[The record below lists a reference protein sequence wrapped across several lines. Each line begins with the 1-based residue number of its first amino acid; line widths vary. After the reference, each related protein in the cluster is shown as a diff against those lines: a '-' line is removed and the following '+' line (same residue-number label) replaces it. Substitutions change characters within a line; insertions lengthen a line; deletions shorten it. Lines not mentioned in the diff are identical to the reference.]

1 MRIAARGACVAAA
14 VVALLA
20 IAERSAHASDCSV
33 TSTGMVPLT
42 DLGTAL
48 YLDQYPGGLYPD
60 GNALPSDHRTA
71 GLARA
76 ALVTPRNAAG
86 EPDANGKVVMLSI
99 GMSNTEQEW
108 CFFNS
113 VLDRCSSFSFTG
125 QALADPDVDHATLA
139 IADGASG
146 GQTAPYWTAPDA
158 QNYTRVL
165 NDVLEP
171 AGLTPAQVQVA
182 WVKLAN
188 GAPTVHLPDPS
199 ADAFVLEGQIA
210 EVARSLR
217 VNYPNLA
224 LVFLSSRIYAGY
236 ADTTLNP
243 EPYAYETGFSVKWLI
258 EAQIDQ
264 MRGAGP
270 DARTG
275 DLDYTT
281 GVAPWLAWGPYLWA
295 DGLTPRSDGLTWSC
309 SDLGIDGTHPSDYGR
324 QKVGGMLLDFFLG
337 SEIAAPWFRA
347 APEPAGIGMGAA
359 SLATL
364 AALVR
369 RRRSAR

>member
-1 MRIAARGACVAAA
+1 MRVSTRGAYVAALLVLLSTSARDASA
-14 VVALLA
+14 V
-20 IAERSAHASDCSV
+20 DCSV
-33 TSTGMVPLT
+33 TSTGRIPLT

-60 GNALPSDHRTA
+60 GNALPSDHRAA
-71 GLARA
+71 GLAQA

-86 EPDANGKVVMLSI
+86 DPDANGKVVMISI

-108 CFFNS
+108 CFFNQHS
-113 VLDRCSSFSFTG
+113 CVAFSFTG
-125 QALADPDVDHATLA
+125 QALANPEVNDTTLA
-139 IADGASG
+139 IADGAFG
-146 GQTAPYWTAPDA
+146 GQTAPYWTDPNAY
-158 QNYTRVL
+158 NYSRVL
-165 NDVLEP
+165 SNILTP

-188 GAPTVHLPDPS
+188 GAPTVHLPDPN

-210 EVARSLR
+210 EVVRSLR
-217 VNYPNLA
+217 INYPNLA

-347 APEPAGIGMGAA
+347 APEPAGIGLGAA

-364 AALVR
+364 AALAR
-369 RRRSAR
+369 RRRSLR